1 MSRALRPTNIDACVS
16 MSKAV
21 ALVLE
26 DSLTQAGIVRRMIEA
41 EGWETVHC
49 LTLDAALDSLK
60 SRTFQALLVDV
71 FVGETNALDHI
82 DTFRALAPDCPLIIM
97 TAGSRKE
104 AIEQTLAAAR
114 RANADFVVQ
123 KPFTSHDITTIFAAA
138 YEDIETRR
146 RKKHVLIIDDSRT
159 IQRLAGGILAG
170 AGYHVLTADT
180 MEDAFER
187 VDIAGLHLAIVDI
200 HMPGIGGLEGIKQ
213 LKSVW
218 PKLKVMAIS
227 AGSDDEAAAHVLA
240 TATELGA
247 DAELQKPF
255 DRADLLA
262 TADRLVV

>member
-1 MSRALRPTNIDACVS
+1 MT
-16 MSKAV
+16 KAR

-41 EGWETVHC
+41 EGWDTVHC
-49 LTLDAALDSLK
+49 LTLAGALEMLK
-60 SRTFQALLVDV
+60 AETFQALLVDV
-71 FVGETNALDHI
+71 FIGETNALDHI
-82 DTFRALAPDCPLIIM
+82 DAFRALAPDCPLIIM

-138 YEDIETRR
+138 YQDIETRR
-146 RKKHVLIIDDSRT
+146 RKKHVLIIDDSTT

-180 MEDAFER
+180 MEDAFDR

-213 LKSVW
+213 LKAVW
-218 PKLKVMAIS
+218 PRLKVIAIS
-227 AGSDDEAAAHVLA
+227 AGTGDNDAASVLA
-240 TATELGA
+240 TAAEMGA

-255 DRADLLA
+255 DRGDLLS
-262 TADRLVV
+262 TADRMVV

>member
-1 MSRALRPTNIDACVS
+1 MT
-16 MSKAV
+16 KAV

-26 DSLTQAGIVRRMIEA
+26 DSLTQAGIVCRMIEA
-41 EGWETVHC
+41 EGWEAVHC
-49 LTLDAALDSLK
+49 LTLAAALENLET
-60 SRTFQALLVDV
+60 RTFQALLVDV
-71 FVGETNALDHI
+71 FVGDTNSLDYI
-82 DTFRALAPDCPLIIM
+82 EAFRELAPDCPLIIM

-104 AIEQTLAAAR
+104 AIEETLAAAR

-123 KPFTSHDITTIFAAA
+123 KPFTSHDIATIFAAA
-138 YEDIETRR
+138 YQDIEPRR
-146 RKKHVLIIDDSRT
+146 RKKHVLIIDDSTT

-213 LKSVW
+213 LKAVW

-227 AGSDDEAAAHVLA
+227 AGTDDDAAANVLA
-240 TATELGA
+240 TAAELGA
-247 DAELQKPF
+247 DAELAKPF
-255 DRADLLA
+255 DRNDLLA
-262 TADRLVV
+262 AADRLVV